1 MPTITR
7 RSPRASQTMSSG
19 NKKERMKIYNRARWR
34 ELKKLKLDLNP
45 LCEECARVGRVR
57 ESKDVHHIV
66 SFMSTTDPIARY
78 RLAYDINNLQSLCK
92 QCHQKKHNSY
102 ERR

>member
-1 MPTITR
+1 MPTITK
-7 RSPRASQTMSSG
+7 RSQHANRATISG
-19 NKKERMKIYNRARWR
+19 NKKERMKIYNHRRWR
-34 ELKKLKLDLNP
+34 ELKNIKLDLNP
-45 LCEECARVGRVR
+45 LCEECLRDGYITPA
-57 ESKDVHHIV
+57 EDVHHII
-66 SFMSTTDPIARY
+66 SFMSVTNTTARY